1 MTKRDQV
8 ENPENLAA
16 TLLHSPSMERERE
29 RERERAFEP
38 TPHYS
43 ILLSDDKTQEAPR
56 SAEGQRQYLS
66 TTHA

>member
-16 TLLHSPSMERERE
+16 TLLHSPAME